1 MDGNW
6 TFNELDKK
14 IAEEIAPFLPERI
27 FDAHAHIWRLSD
39 WNHKEHVF
47 MEGPEV
53 ADYDVWHRYVGRIVG
68 EERLIG
74 GLFLGNPLC
83 NIDGMNE
90 FLVDQLKDK
99 THSRGLINIS
109 PDYSRG
115 KVTKYINN
123 PSIIG
128 FKPYHT
134 FSSEKPAFQ
143 SSIAGYLP
151 EWAWKMADEHGLVI
165 TLHMVKNAALADPEN
180 QREIREKCMKY
191 PNAKLILAHAGRGFH
206 APNTVKGIAS
216 LKGIE
221 NVWFDT
227 SAICE
232 SASFIAILYEFGPY
246 KLLWGNDFAASEVRG
261 RSVTVGDGFAWLM
274 PDTVNWDRLSP
285 ACYPTLVGLE
295 SLRALKE
302 AADIFGLNR
311 EDIRNIFCNNALRL
325 LEFIEEPDT
334 LTQELYS
341 RAKKI
346 IPGGTQLLSKRPELF
361 APGQWPAYFREARG
375 CEVWDLDGRHYYD
388 MSTCGIGTCLLGFR
402 DPDVTRAVQRR
413 INLGSMSTLN
423 PPEEIELADLMCE
436 IHPWAKQVRY
446 ARTGGESMAVA
457 ARIARATTG
466 RSYIA
471 VCGYSGW
478 HDWYLAANLGEDD
491 SLRGH
496 LLPGLEPLGVPA
508 ELRGTTVTFHYNNW
522 EELHDVIDRYGDQLA
537 AVVMEP
543 ARYNDPE
550 PGFLEYVKN
559 EAHRVGAL
567 LIFDEITI
575 GWRLHSGGAH
585 LKFGVLPDMA
595 VFAKAMSNGHPMAA
609 VIGTAEAMEG
619 AHTSFI
625 SSTYWTESVG
635 PTAALAAIRKM
646 MEHNIPE
653 HVAGIG
659 SKVAG
664 FWQQHGDKHSLP
676 VITGNGYPCLAH
688 FSFDHELAAELRT
701 LYTQLMLERG
711 FLAGTN
717 IYSTF
722 AHFNDV
728 VELYGAAVDEVF
740 GEISNA
746 LRAGNVKVRL
756 KGPVAHSGFTRLI

>member
-14 IAEEIAPFLPERI
+14 ITEEISSFLPERI

-39 WNHKEHVF
+39 WNHKKHVF
-47 MEGPEV
+47 LEGPEIV
-53 ADYDVWHRYVGRIVG
+53 GYDVWQRYVGRIVG
-68 EERLIG
+68 EKRLIG

-83 NIDGMNE
+83 SIDGMNE

-99 THSRGLINIS
+99 PNSRGLITIS
-109 PDYSRG
+109 PDYPRK
-115 KVTKYINN
+115 KVTEYIRN

-134 FSSEKPAFQ
+134 FSSEKPTFQ
-143 SSIAGYLP
+143 SSIAGFLP
-151 EWAWKMADEHGLVI
+151 EWIWEIADKHSLVM
-165 TLHMVKNAALADPEN
+165 TLHMVKKAALADTEN

-191 PNAKLILAHAGRGFH
+191 PNVKLILAHAGRGFH
-206 APNTVKGIAS
+206 APNTVNGIPS
-216 LKGIE
+216 LNGIE
-221 NVWFDT
+221 NIWFDT

-232 SASFIAILYEFGPY
+232 PAPFMAILREFGPY
-246 KLLWGNDFAASEVRG
+246 KLLWGHDFAASEVRG
-261 RSVTVGDGFAWLM
+261 KAVTVGDGFAWLM
-274 PDTVNWDRLSP
+274 PDTVRWENLSP
-285 ACYPTLVGLE
+285 ACNPTLAGLE

-302 AADIFGLNR
+302 AADYFYLNR
-311 EDIRNIFCNNALRL
+311 EDIRNIFCDNALRL
-325 LEFIEEPDT
+325 LKIKEEQGT
-334 LTQELYS
+334 ATQALYTH
-341 RAKKI
+341 AKKV
-346 IPGGTQLLSKRPELF
+346 IPGGTQLLSKRPELY
-361 APGQWPAYFREARG
+361 APDQWPAYFREARG

-388 MSTCGIGTCLLGFR
+388 MSTCGIGSCLLGFR
-402 DPDVTRAVQRR
+402 DPDVTHAVQRR

-423 PPEEIELADLMCE
+423 SPEEVELADLLCD

-457 ARIARATTG
+457 VRIARATTG
-466 RSYIA
+466 RSIIA

-491 SLRGH
+491 SLSGH
-496 LLPGLEPLGVPA
+496 LLPGLEPLGVPS
-508 ELRGTTVTFHYNNW
+508 ELRGTTVTFHYNDW
-522 EELHDVIDRYGDQLA
+522 EELHDIIDRYGDQLA

-543 ARYNDPE
+543 ARYNDPG
-550 PGFLEYVKN
+550 PGFLEQVKN

-575 GWRLHSGGAH
+575 GWRLHFGGAH
-585 LKFGVLPDMA
+585 LKFGVFPDMA
-595 VFAKAMSNGHPMAA
+595 VYAKAMSNGHPMAA

-635 PTAALAAIRKM
+635 PAAALATIRKM

-659 SKVAG
+659 STVAG
-664 FWQQHGDKHSLP
+664 FWQHHGKKHGLP

-688 FSFDHELAAELRT
+688 FSFDHERAAELRT

-717 IYSTF
+717 FYPTYV
-722 AHFNDV
+722 HCNDLAD
-728 VELYGAAVDEVF
+728 LYGAAVDEAF

-746 LRAGNVKVRL
+746 LKAGDVNKRL
-756 KGPVAHSGFTRLI
+756 KGPVAQSGFTRLI